1 MKKNILECL
10 LIVLAAACLVWL
22 VLLFVLVPEKNE
34 FGEYHTL
41 EEMNE
46 ILFCGGVNKC

>member
-10 LIVLAAACLVWL
+10 LIVLATVCLVWL
-22 VLLFVLVPEKNE
+22 LLLFAFVPEKNE